1 MRNPTGIV
9 IHKAAGTKARLLAA
23 LIVIVPLLLLGSC
36 DWLGSL
42 VGVDDY
48 EPNDSIG
55 EAVPIELDEN
65 YSAYI
70 GEDDADFFSF
80 KTAHGSDTF
89 DEVEISVTGA
99 GDDLKVGLALYDPD
113 GQLFTRGNVN
123 TGGADLTFTLRTS
136 GLPAGDNF
144 YIRFSGTDGWSG
156 WEVEGVGDYDTQG
169 PYTFKVRN
177 LDAND
182 EFAPNHTRD
191 TAHPITIGESYSG
204 VLVSTSET
212 DWFSFTANS
221 ESMTLTVTET
231 GSDLY
236 LGAAWYGEGGNLIDN
251 ETFETKGETGTI
263 MLDEMT
269 AGETHYLRL
278 SGTEGWSGWE
288 VDSVGDLDSR
298 GPYTFSV
305 EN

>member
-1 MRNPTGIV
+1 MRNTTGIARQGT
-9 IHKAAGTKARLLAA
+9 AAKRARLLTA
-23 LIVIVPLLLLGSC
+23 LIAIVPLLLLGSC

-42 VGVDDY
+42 VGADDY

-80 KTAHGSDTF
+80 RPAHGSDTY
-89 DEVEISVTGA
+89 DAVEISVTGA

-113 GQLFTRGNVN
+113 GQLFTSKNVN
-123 TGGADLTFTLRTS
+123 TGGADLTFTLRTP

-182 EFAPNHTRD
+182 EFAPNHTRG

-204 VLVSTSET
+204 VLVSTYET

-221 ESMTLTVTET
+221 TSMTLTVTDT

-236 LGAAWYGEGGNLIDN
+236 LGAAWYGEGGNLIEN

-263 MLDEMT
+263 TLDGMT
-269 AGETHYLRL
+269 AGEKHYLRL
-278 SGTEGWSGWE
+278 SGTDGWIGWE
-288 VDSVGDLDSR
+288 VDSVGDRDSR

-305 EN
+305 E